1 MTNHN
6 NVPLVIAKESVKDR
20 FEECIVYPYEKGICQ
35 FMMVEVPKLQIQEM
49 SYEDLIKIES
59 ERGLGALGSSGK

>member
-6 NVPLVIAKESVKDR
+6 NIPLVIAKESVKDN
-20 FEECIVYPYEKGICQ
+20 FEGCVVYPYEKGICQ
-35 FMMVEVPKLQIQEM
+35 CMMVEVPKLRIQEM
-49 SYEDLIKIES
+49 SYEDLLKIES